1 MTKRRSTKRKIRI
14 VIIFSSIFLCI
25 FAYASNNWIENTR
38 YIISSPKV
46 NQPITIVH
54 LSDLHGKQFEK
65 DNIKLMKNIKEENPD
80 IIVFT
85 GDLID
90 AYRNENINESVDFL
104 QQLSQYIPVY
114 YIRGNHE
121 YNSSRYQEI
130 MDRLY
135 QIKGKFYILDGD
147 YIDVNIKEQKISIL
161 GLDRD
166 KKGVIEKFISKDGYK
181 IILNHYAE
189 NFIDNA
195 NISQLEAD
203 LVLTGHAHGG
213 QWRLPII
220 GGVYSP
226 GQGVNPKYYE
236 GMIERAGSI
245 QIISRGLGNSTFPL
259 RLFNRPEVITIV
271 IE

>member
-1 MTKRRSTKRKIRI
+1 MTKRGNKK
-14 VIIFSSIFLCI
+14 VILGIIILFLLAISIFL
-25 FAYASNNWIENTR
+25 YTSNNWIENTR
-38 YIISSPKV
+38 YIISSPKIED
-46 NQPITIVH
+46 PITVVH
-54 LSDLHGKQFEK
+54 LSDLHGKQFGE
-65 DNIKLMKNIKEENPD
+65 NNSRLMKNIVKENPD

-90 AYRNENINESVDFL
+90 AVRNENIEESVEFL
-104 QQLSQYIPVY
+104 QQVSQFAPIY

-121 YNSSRYQEI
+121 FNSSRYQEI
-130 MDRLY
+130 MNKLNEV
-135 QIKGKFYILDGD
+135 KGELYILDGD
-147 YIDVNIKEQKISIL
+147 YINITLKEQKISIL

-166 KKGVIEKFISKDGYK
+166 KEGVMEKFLSEDGYK
-181 IILNHYAE
+181 IILDHYSE
-189 NFIDNA
+189 NFLENA
-195 NISQLEAD
+195 NLSQLDCD

-226 GQGVNPKYYE
+226 GQGINPKYYQ
-236 GMIERAGSI
+236 GMFEANGST
-245 QIISRGLGNSTFPL
+245 QIISRGLGNSIFPL